1 MLAHDPRPQYHD
13 DPDRLY
19 GVLFAGYDIRFTVKD
34 GVLAVRDVVPEITGD
49 VSP

>member
-1 MLAHDPRPQYHD
+1 MKQYD
-13 DPDRLY
+13 YLVVGAGLY
-19 GVLFAGYDIRFTVKD
+19 GAVFAGYDIQFTVKD